1 MANHLVVGSMAS
13 IWCAFRT
20 FADHAAEMDHDLLPA
35 PGFFLKPW
43 SAQAHPPVGCELDL
57 PPGLN
62 LIHHEVELVV
72 RLARAPD
79 GLMIPESVAIGI
91 DLTEREIQ
99 AKAKREGLPWTESK
113 GFRNSAILGGFAAL
127 PIGLEHHRLELAI
140 NGAPRQEAA
149 ISDCLFSV
157 LELIESLEKWA
168 PLEAGDLLFCGTPA
182 GVGAMADGDRV
193 EARLLNPDGEPI
205 SEIDLTLRIP

>member
-1 MANHLVVGSMAS
+1 
-13 IWCAFRT
+13 
-20 FADHAAEMDHDLLPA
+20 MDHDLLADPK
-35 PGFFLKPW
+35 FFLKPW

-99 AKAKREGLPWTESK
+99 AEAKREGLPWTESK